1 MSDNLIASGGCW
13 GDGQGQEPR
22 SEVCAPPHLA
32 FQPIRTA
39 VLVAYKTKK
48 KMRNEGN
55 RL

>member
-22 SEVCAPPHLA
+22 SELCTPPHPA